1 MALTVETSRSI
12 PRSADAVGFA
22 VATTGAVPRQ
32 LGLSRA
38 ALTAHG
44 FDGKVGQTL
53 VVPSSSGPTIV
64 AVGIGDFRKADAN
77 DVRDAAAALARACSR
92 RTHVAT
98 NLVDGVALD
107 ARSAAQAAVE
117 GFTLATYRY
126 TDLKSAKGS
135 VPTSLTLT
143 ASSARA
149 RSTETGVERGR
160 TTAAAA
166 TLKLPG
172 PLGLASKYL
181 IMTS

>member
-12 PRSADAVGFA
+12 PRTADAVGFA

-44 FDGKVGQTL
+44 FDSKVGQTL
-53 VVPSSSGPTIV
+53 VVPSSTGPTYI
-64 AVGIGDFRKADAN
+64 AVGIGDSRKADAN
-77 DVRDAAAALARACSR
+77 AVRDAAAALARACSR

-98 NLVDGVALD
+98 NLVDSVALD

-126 TDLKSAKGS
+126 TDLKSSKGS
-135 VPTSLTLT
+135 APSTLT
-143 ASSARA
+143 VTTSSAR
-149 RSTETGVERGR
+149 ERIHHR
-160 TTAAAA
+160 R
-166 TLKLPG
+166 
-172 PLGLASKYL
+172 
-181 IMTS
+181 I